1 MRVSH
6 PDPVES
12 PGGKTRDN
20 DMKSRPVDLLQDFL
34 SAVGVDVAACVDTS
48 SLTRAIYSSDASLY
62 RVPPMAVAS
71 PRDADEVEA
80 LLDGARRVGLPV
92 TARGAGTSCAGNAV
106 GAGLILDMRRH
117 LTSIHEIDPGTCT
130 AIVDPGVVQDNLQR
144 ATRPYNLRYG
154 PDPSTS
160 TRCTIGG
167 IVANNAC
174 GPRALGYGIAA
185 TNLVDAEV
193 ITSTGERVHLSQLS
207 GDNALTHPISASLS
221 SLVDAH
227 LGVIRTQFGRFSRQV
242 SGYSMHHLL
251 PEKGRDC
258 VSFFAGT
265 EGTLGVATRLT
276 VRLRRDPAHTLTL
289 ALGYPSMAEAA
300 DAVPALLPFHPTA
313 VEGMDS
319 RIVDVVRRAHGP
331 KSVPALPAGQGWI
344 FVELGGEDPADLAH
358 IATALI
364 DACDA
369 LEGWVVDDPVQASA
383 LWKIRSDGAGL
394 AGVSLDKP
402 AYPGWEDAAV
412 PPSQLGAYLRDFET
426 LLDEYGFHAL
436 PYGHFGEGC
445 VHARIDFPL
454 TEKGGRERYRSF
466 ITDSARLVAS
476 FGGSFSGEHG
486 DGRARSELL
495 PMMYSPESI
504 ALFGAV
510 KHLFDPDS
518 LLNPGVI
525 ADPQPID
532 ANIRYT
538 GLVDNPL
545 VAAHPQFSAQV
556 HRCTGVG
563 SCVAVHPT
571 SVMCPSYQATGQEKD
586 STRGRA
592 RVLQEMMLGTFPGSW
607 DSPEVAE
614 ALDLCLACKGC
625 SSDCPTSVDI
635 ASAKSYVLDQKY
647 RGKLRP
653 RSHYA
658 LGWLP
663 RWGRLVTSL
672 HIGWLANA
680 LLGLPLISH
689 LAKYLAGVDNRR
701 PLPRFSVRSARIR
714 AIDLALPQSSKPVLV
729 WVDSFTDCFEG
740 TALPALIKVLLGAG
754 YSPRFLERAACCGLT
769 WITTGQRDGAA
780 HQIRAALDQLAPVA
794 EQGIPI
800 LGMEPS
806 CMAVWKSDAAELV
819 DDPRVAH
826 VASAI
831 TTLAELLS
839 RDEHWTPP
847 DLTGHEIVAQPH
859 CHHASVLGWDADAAL
874 LKKTGATLITVN
886 GCCGLAGNFGVER
899 GHHEMSVAVARTH
912 LLPTLK
918 AHPDAIVLADGFSC
932 RKQVSDLT
940 TRQAMTLAELL
951 AAHQ

>member
-1 MRVSH
+1 
-6 PDPVES
+6 
-12 PGGKTRDN
+12 
-20 DMKSRPVDLLQDFL
+20 MKSRPLDILQDFL
-34 SAVGVDVAACVDTS
+34 STVGPELASCVDTS
-48 SLTRAIYSSDASLY
+48 QLTRAIYSSDASLY
-62 RVPPMAVAS
+62 RILPQAVAS

-80 LLDGARRVGLPV
+80 LLAGARLVGLPV

-106 GAGLILDMRRH
+106 GAGLIIDMRRH
-117 LTSIHEIDPGTCT
+117 LTSIHEIDPVTCT
-130 AIVDPGVVQDNLQR
+130 AVVDPGVVQENLQR
-144 ATRPYNLRYG
+144 AARPYNLRYG

-185 TNLVDAEV
+185 NNIVDAEV
-193 ITSTGERVHLSQLS
+193 ITGTGQRLDLKEMTGNNAAHHRLSQ
-207 GDNALTHPISASLS
+207 SLS
-221 SLVDAH
+221 SLVDSH
-227 LGVIRTQFGRFSRQV
+227 LGLIRTHFGLFSRQV
-242 SGYSMHHLL
+242 SGYSLQHLL
-251 PEKGRDC
+251 PEKGRDL

-265 EGTLGVATRLT
+265 EGTLGVATKLT
-276 VRLRRDPAHTLTL
+276 VRLQPDPAHTLTL

-300 DAVPALLPFHPTA
+300 DAVPALLPFRPTA

-319 RIVDVVRRAHGP
+319 RIVDVVRRVRGP
-331 KSVPALPAGQGWI
+331 GAVPALPKGEGWM
-344 FVELGGEDPADLAH
+344 FVELGGEDPADLARD
-358 IATALI
+358 ATDLI
-364 DACDA
+364 QTANA
-369 LEGWVVDDPVQASA
+369 LEGWVVDDPAQAAA

-394 AGVSLDKP
+394 AGVSLAKP

-412 PPSQLGAYLRDFET
+412 PPAKLGAYLRDFES
-426 LLDEYGFHAL
+426 LLDEYGFHSL

-454 TEKGGRERYRSF
+454 TEKGGAERYRQF
-466 ITDSARLVAS
+466 VTDSARLVAGY
-476 FGGSFSGEHG
+476 GGSLSGEHG

-495 PMMYSPESI
+495 PMMYPPEAIS
-504 ALFGAV
+504 LFGAV
-510 KHLFDPDS
+510 KHLFDPDC

-525 ADPQPID
+525 ADPQPLD
-532 ANIRYT
+532 ADIRYT
-538 GLVDNPL
+538 GLVDNKL
-545 VAAHPQFSAQV
+545 AAAHPQFSAQV

-563 SCVAVHPT
+563 SCVGVHPT

-592 RVLQEMMLGTFPGSW
+592 RVLQEMMLGTFDGTW

-614 ALDLCLACKGC
+614 ALDFCLACKGC

-635 ASAKSYVLDQKY
+635 ASAKSYVLDQRY

-672 HIGWLANA
+672 RIGWFANA
-680 LLGLPLISH
+680 LLRLPGISQV
-689 LAKYLAGVDNRR
+689 AKSVAGVDHRR
-701 PLPRFSVRSARIR
+701 PLPHFATRSATSR
-714 AIDLALPQSSKPVLV
+714 ARDLPLTQALKPVLI

-740 TALPALIKVLLGAG
+740 TALPALIKVLVGAG
-754 YSPRFLERAACCGLT
+754 YSPRFLDSTVCCGLT

-780 HQIRAALDQLAPVA
+780 RQIRAALDQLAPIA

-800 LGMEPS
+800 VGMEPS
-806 CMAVWKSDAAELV
+806 CMAVWKSDAADLV
-819 DDPRVAH
+819 DDPRVAM
-826 VASAI
+826 VADAMV
-831 TTLAELLS
+831 TLAELLT
-839 RDEHWTPP
+839 RDEDWTAP

-859 CHHASVLGWDADAAL
+859 CHHASVLGWETDTAL
-874 LKKTGATLITVN
+874 LRRTGAKIWAVS

-899 GHHEMSVAVARTH
+899 GHHDMSVAVARTH
-912 LLPTLK
+912 LLPTLE
-918 AHPDAIVLADGFSC
+918 AHPKAIVLADGFSC

-940 TRQAMTLAELL
+940 TRHAMTLAELL